1 VSLADGNA
9 LLIHIVKCFRSIVA
23 QFVINYAIHGSWCSA
38 DSHGRYIEMNS
49 EHIVGKGVPRKE
61 GRDKVTGRSQYVDDM
76 VLPNMLFGATV
87 RSQLPRGRI
96 RKITFGPGIP
106 WDEFVIVS
114 AKDVPGKNCIAL
126 IGNDQ
131 PCLANEFVNHP
142 EEPILLLA
150 HSGRH
155 LLPKAV
161 EAVSIEYDPLP
172 AIFTIEESERRSE
185 IVWGDDNIFKTYL
198 IEKGDVDGI
207 WEKAEYIVEGEYTT
221 GAQEQLYI
229 ENNGMIAAFDAAQGI
244 TVWGSLQCPYYI
256 HKALMAL
263 CNLPAE
269 KVRVVQMET
278 GGAFG
283 GKEEYPSMIAAHAA
297 LLAIKSGKPV
307 KIIYDRMEDMAAT
320 TKRHPSRTRH
330 RTAVSKDG
338 KILGGEIEFTI
349 DGGAYLTLSPVVL
362 SRGAIHAGGPYY
374 WPNVRIRAKAVATNA
389 PPHGAFRGFGA
400 PQSLFAMERH
410 MDRIAQAV
418 GLTLIEIRRRNFLQ
432 PGQTTTTEQVVREPI
447 DLGKL
452 LDRALKISDYHLKK
466 QRFANENRNRA
477 DKKGMGIAAFLHGAG
492 FTGSGERHL
501 SSIVGVEGCADGSV
515 RVLVSSTEFGQGT
528 KTVLS
533 QIAAEALGLPY
544 EIVSLAQPDTLEVP
558 NSGPTVASRTAMVV
572 GKLVQSAALGIKQT
586 LISSN
591 LLRENYS
598 EYEFRAACERYV
610 SKHGRFRCWSRY
622 DAPSDIFWDDEK
634 YRGEAY
640 AAFAWAVYIAE
651 VTVDL
656 TTYSVSVDDFV
667 ALQEVGKVLHPLL
680 AKGQIIGGIAQ
691 AIGFALYEKVV
702 WQNGRMQNSQMTNYI
717 IPTSSD
723 LPPIRVFFE
732 ELGNVHGAY
741 GAKGIGELPMDGPAP
756 AIVNAVADALG
767 IHFNSIPLLPED
779 IMDEL
784 NMNELAAS
792 SQESGV
798 GSTSGGR

>member
-1 VSLADGNA
+1 MS
-9 LLIHIVKCFRSIVA
+9 
-23 QFVINYAIHGSWCSA
+23 
-38 DSHGRYIEMNS
+38 SHR
-49 EHIVGKGVPRKE
+49 IVGKSVPRKE
-61 GRDKVTGRSQYVDDM
+61 GRDKVTGRSKYVDDM
-76 VLPNMLFGATV
+76 VLPDMLFGATV
-87 RSQLPRGRI
+87 RSQIPRGRI
-96 RKITFGPGIP
+96 RKITFAPGMA

-114 AKDVPGKNCIAL
+114 AKDIPGKNCIAL
-126 IGNDQ
+126 IGDDQ

-150 HSGRH
+150 HPDRH
-155 LLPKAV
+155 VLPQAV
-161 EAVSIEYDPLP
+161 EAVSIECEPLP
-172 AIFTIEESERRSE
+172 AIFTIEQSERRSE
-185 IVWGDDNIFKTYL
+185 IVWGEDNIFKTYL
-198 IEKGDVDGI
+198 IEKGDLDGV
-207 WEKAEYIVEGEYTT
+207 WEKADHIVEGEYTT

-229 ENNGMIAAFDAAQGI
+229 ENNGMIAAFDAAEGI
-244 TVWGSLQCPYYI
+244 TVWGSLQCPYYV
-256 HKALMAL
+256 HKALMTL
-263 CNLPAE
+263 CDLPAE

-283 GKEEYPSMIAAHAA
+283 GKEEYPSMIAAHVA

-320 TKRHPSRTRH
+320 TKRHPSRARH

-338 KILGGEIEFTI
+338 KILGGEIDFTI

-374 WPNVRIRAKAVATNA
+374 WPSVRIRAKAVATNA

-418 GLTLIEIRRRNFLQ
+418 GLSPVEIRRRNFLQ

-452 LDRALKISDYHLKK
+452 LDRALEVSDYQAKK
-466 QRFANENRNRA
+466 LRFANGSRLGATR
-477 DKKGMGIAAFLHGAG
+477 KGMGIAAFLHGAG
-492 FTGSGERHL
+492 FTGSGERYL
-501 SSIVGVEGCADGSV
+501 SSVVGVEGCADGSV

-544 EIVSLAQPDTLEVP
+544 ENVSMAQPDTLEVP
-558 NSGPTVASRTAMVV
+558 NSGPTVASRTVMVV
-572 GKLVQSAALGIKQT
+572 GKLVQSAALGIRQT
-586 LISSN
+586 LISSK
-591 LLRENYS
+591 LLGEIYS
-598 EYEFRAACERYV
+598 ADEFRAACQSYV
-610 SKHGRFRCWSRY
+610 AGRGEFRCWSRY
-622 DAPSDIFWDDEK
+622 EAPSDIFWDDQK

-656 TTYSVSVDDFV
+656 TTYSVRVDDFV

-680 AKGQIIGGIAQ
+680 ARGQVIGGIAQ
-691 AIGFALYEKVV
+691 AIGFSLYEKVV

-717 IPTSSD
+717 MPTSSD

-732 ELGNVHGAY
+732 ELGNVYGAY

-756 AIVNAVADALG
+756 AIVNAVEDALNVA
-767 IHFNSIPLLPED
+767 FDSIPLLPED
-779 IMDEL
+779 IMEGLDKDG
-784 NMNELAAS
+784 LAAIG
-792 SQESGV
+792 QDSGV
-798 GSTSGGR
+798 CSRGVVR

>member
-1 VSLADGNA
+1 M
-9 LLIHIVKCFRSIVA
+9 
-23 QFVINYAIHGSWCSA
+23 
-38 DSHGRYIEMNS
+38 DSDR
-49 EHIVGKGVPRKE
+49 IVGNSVPRKE

-76 VLPNMLFGATV
+76 VLPGMLFGATV
-87 RSQLPRGRI
+87 RSKIPRGHI
-96 RKITFGPGIP
+96 KKITFGPEIK

-114 AKDVPGKNCIAL
+114 AKDIAGKNCISL
-126 IGNDQ
+126 IGDDQ
-131 PCLANEFVNHP
+131 PCLASEFVNHP

-150 HSGRH
+150 HPDRH

-161 EAVSIEYDPLP
+161 ESVSIEYDPLP
-172 AIFTIEESERRSE
+172 PIFTMEESELRAE
-185 IVWGDDNIFKTYL
+185 TIWGENNIFKTYL

-207 WEKAEYIVEGEYTT
+207 WDKADHVVEAEYTT

-229 ENNGMIAAFDAAQGI
+229 ENNGMIAVFDAAHGI

-263 CNLPAE
+263 CKLPAE

-297 LLAIKSGKPV
+297 LLAIKAGKPV

-330 RTAVSKDG
+330 RTALSRDG
-338 KILGGEIEFTI
+338 KILGGEIDFTI
-349 DGGAYLTLSPVVL
+349 DGGAYATLSSVVL

-410 MDRIAQAV
+410 MDLIAQV
-418 GLTLIEIRRRNFLQ
+418 LGVSSVEIRRRNFLQ
-432 PGQTTTTEQVVREPI
+432 PGQATTTDQVVREPI
-447 DLGKL
+447 DLAKL
-452 LDRALKISDYHLKK
+452 LDRALELSDYHSKK
-466 QRFANENRNRA
+466 KRFESMNESAATR
-477 DKKGMGIAAFLHGAG
+477 KGIGIAAFLHGAG
-492 FTGSGERHL
+492 FTGSGERYL
-501 SSIVGVEGCADGSV
+501 SSVVGVEGCADGDV

-528 KTVLS
+528 NTVLS

-544 EIVSLAQPDTLEVP
+544 ENVSMAQPDTFAVP
-558 NSGPTVASRTAMVV
+558 NSGPTVASRTVMVV
-572 GKLVQSAALGIKQT
+572 GKLVQSAAMGIRQT
-586 LISSN
+586 LISAN
-591 LLRENYS
+591 LLNESYTAEQFRE
-598 EYEFRAACERYV
+598 ACRRYV
-610 SKHGRFRCWSRY
+610 AEHGQFRSWSRY
-622 DAPSDIFWDDEK
+622 EAPEGVFWDDEK

-656 TTYSVSVDDFV
+656 TTFGVSVDDFV
-667 ALQEVGKVLHPLL
+667 ALQEVGRVLHPLL
-680 AKGQIIGGIAQ
+680 ARGQIIGGIAQ
-691 AIGFALYEKVV
+691 GIGFSLYEKVV
-702 WQNGRMQNSQMTNYI
+702 WQNGRMQNAQMTNYI
-717 IPTSSD
+717 MPTATD

-732 ELGNVHGAY
+732 ELGNIHGAY

-756 AIVNAVADALG
+756 AIVNAIVEALG
-767 IHFNSIPLLPED
+767 IHFDSVPLLPED
-779 IMDEL
+779 IMDAL
-784 NMNELAAS
+784 DS
-792 SQESGV
+792 SYHVSSVDATGEM
-798 GSTSGGR
+798 R